1 MGMRLRLKAS
11 FDISGFSATNQV
23 ILKAFKTYGIIMAD
37 NGSSMYIGGAPDSRW
52 DNDDLHNL
60 DQVTAS
66 DFEVMQMSPVY
77 TSANVPTGAAPQI
90 TSFTASANS
99 VASGTQ
105 VTLAWQQTGAGYV
118 IVSPAVGAV
127 RGSSV
132 VVTPTATT
140 TYTLYATNAFGQ
152 TKSTVTVTVH

>member
-1 MGMRLRLKAS
+1 
-11 FDISGFSATNQV
+11 
-23 ILKAFKTYGIIMAD
+23 
-37 NGSSMYIGGAPDSRW
+37 
-52 DNDDLHNL
+52 LHNL

-90 TSFTASANS
+90 TSFTASANA

-105 VTLAWQQTGAGYV
+105 VTLSWQQTGAGYV
-118 IVSPAVGAV
+118 IVSPQVGAI

-132 VVTPTATT
+132 MVTPTATT